1 MSPSGQPHAGSAGT
15 LSGGAEF
22 SSWSGSSSIL
32 GENDC
37 SESPQSNGDRGNGM
51 ASGQCMAGA
60 GGQLQGSSIS
70 LWHRPVPRV
79 MIHALRSSGR
89 CCRHVYIYTT
99 GKAMCGLSR
108 TPGRCRNDG
117 KLGSGVST
125 SSLAA
130 VYEEVWGRLLSWSS
144 VSLSLLGQSLHT
156 PTVHP
161 PAVVLEPRRI
171 QTGSTQLDGSQQHC
185 SGHF

>member
-1 MSPSGQPHAGSAGT
+1 MKL
-15 LSGGAEF
+15 LSGCLTGDQKNVTLRTTTCRERWDYLRWSRIF
-22 SSWSGSSSIL
+22 FKDWSGSSSIL
-32 GENDC
+32 GEKDC
-37 SESPQSNGDRGNGM
+37 SESPQSDGDRGNGM
-51 ASGQCMAGA
+51 ASVWG
-60 GGQLQGSSIS
+60 GGQLRGSSIS
-70 LWHRPVPRV
+70 LWHRPVPRL
-79 MIHALRSSGR
+79 MIHALRSPGR

-144 VSLSLLGQSLHT
+144 VS
-156 PTVHP
+156 P
-161 PAVVLEPRRI
+161 
-171 QTGSTQLDGSQQHC
+171 C
-185 SGHF
+185 